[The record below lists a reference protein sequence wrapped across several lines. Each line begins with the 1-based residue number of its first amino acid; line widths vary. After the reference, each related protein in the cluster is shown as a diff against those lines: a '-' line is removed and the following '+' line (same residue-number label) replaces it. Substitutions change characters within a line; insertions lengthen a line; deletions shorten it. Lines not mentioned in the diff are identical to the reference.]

1 MIAIDHPSIKNLVE
15 PLAQE
20 RLDRKIT
27 HRAMA
32 ALLGCSQGMIWTWE
46 GYRRAPNLRS
56 LVVWVDALG
65 FEIVLKKKP
74 RRDFQKEV
82 KRCQE

>member
-15 PLAQE
+15 PLVQE

-32 ALLGCSQGMIWTWE
+32 ALLERRSTVVWLWE
-46 GYRRAPNLRS
+46 SYRSAPNLRS
-56 LVVWVDALG
+56 LVVWADALG
-65 FEIVLKKKP
+65 FEVVLKKK
-74 RRDFQKEV
+74 K
-82 KRCQE
+82 KTAS